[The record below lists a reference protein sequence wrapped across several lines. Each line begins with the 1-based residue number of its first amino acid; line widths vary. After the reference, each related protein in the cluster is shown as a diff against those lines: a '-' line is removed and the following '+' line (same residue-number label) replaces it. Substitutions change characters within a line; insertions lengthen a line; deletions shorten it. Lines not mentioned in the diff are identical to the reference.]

1 MRKIFLIGYM
11 GAGKT
16 TIGKRLAKKLGLQFI
31 DMDQFIENRYH
42 KKVSEIFAE
51 KGEDFFR
58 EIERKALQEVA
69 QFEDT
74 VISTGGGAPCFFDNM
89 ELMNRSGITVYLKV
103 PVNVLA
109 QRLSEGKQ
117 ERPLVKDKSKEEL
130 QQFIAGNVTKRE
142 TWYNQAS
149 VIYPAGKIISPG
161 NRNAMVEELTKR
173 LNEQKT

>member
-1 MRKIFLIGYM
+1 MKKIFLIGYM

-16 TIGKRLAKKLGLQFI
+16 TVGKRLAKKLGLQFI

-74 VISTGGGAPCFFDNM
+74 VISTGGGVPCFFDNM

-109 QRLSEGKQ
+109 QRLSSGKQ

-130 QQFIAGNVTKRE
+130 QQFIAENVAKRE

-149 VIYPAGKIISPG
+149 IIYPAGKIIYPG
-161 NRNAMVEELTKR
+161 IEELTKR